1 MAHVPFFPCTLEAM
15 RATAAKMP
23 GRLINVGS
31 GFRADSI
38 RKSFGHIIL
47 QLSSKGYRGR
57 ILVIL
62 QAGTLSICQ
71 VDARLP

>member
-23 GRLINVGS
+23 GRLINVGL

-38 RKSFGHIIL
+38 RRSFGHIIL
-47 QLSSKGYRGR
+47 QLSKGYRG
-57 ILVIL
+57 
-62 QAGTLSICQ
+62 GFW
-71 VDARLP
+71 